1 MQTKKCSVTNL
12 VAMALCALVFAFAL
26 ALPTLQNDAKD
37 VESVSA
43 AAASVSITF
52 SGFDKANNTVNNV
65 VAGIKPYAVVTFIG
79 TNGAVD
85 THLIT
90 ANGTV
95 SPTSGFTAIGKIEV
109 NYPMYSTISGGTK
122 ETVGTGAS
130 FASYYSTSGTLSLTI
145 TFSDKGWF
153 AGTTII

>member
-1 MQTKKCSVTNL
+1 MQTKKCSVTKF

-26 ALPTLQNDAKD
+26 ALPMLQNDAKD
-37 VESVSA
+37 VGSVSA
-43 AAASVSITF
+43 ATASVSITF
-52 SGFDKANNTVNNV
+52 SGFDKANNTVNNQV

-79 TNGAVD
+79 SNGAVD

-95 SPTSGFTAIGKIEV
+95 SPTSGFTATGKIEV
-109 NYPMYSTISGGTK
+109 NYPMYSTINGTK
-122 ETVGTGAS
+122 EAVGTGAS
-130 FASYYSTSGTLSLTI
+130 FASYYSTSGTLNLTI
-145 TFSDKGWF
+145 TFNDKGWF